1 MDDIMMEK
9 WETLSLFIVITLF
22 FLHVSMVGFYVT
34 VYNYFTKGKRENKD
48 SCLISMPCRLITIVD
63 KHDKLD
69 TKRNSI
75 FDSLLPNIY
84 YIKENNK
91 I

>member
-22 FLHVSMVGFYVT
+22 FLHVSRWA
-34 VYNYFTKGKRENKD
+34 FTLRYTIIVQKKIENKD
-48 SCLISMPCRLITIVD
+48 SCLIFLSLRLITIVD

-69 TKRNSI
+69 MKHYST
-75 FDSLLPNIY
+75 FDSLLLNIGLY
-84 YIKENNK
+84 QRETT
-91 I
+91 

>member
-22 FLHVSMVGFYVT
+22 FLHVSRWA
-34 VYNYFTKGKRENKD
+34 FTLRYTIIVQKKIENKD
-48 SCLISMPCRLITIVD
+48 SCLIFLTLRLITIVD

-69 TKRNSI
+69 MKRYST
-75 FDSLLPNIY
+75 FESLLLNIS
-84 YIKENNK
+84 YIKETT
-91 I
+91 